1 VWEFD
6 KHPPDVV
13 MAESLRTSPVEPTR
27 KGRTAATGDREPGM
41 AQGAEFDRGIGLR
54 SAVAIN
60 MTQMCGIGPFVT
72 IPLMITALG
81 GPQAAFGWIIGALL
95 ALADGLVWAELGASM
110 PGAGGTY
117 LYLREAFQYRSGRL
131 MPFLFVWTAM
141 FTIPLIMATGVIGLV
156 QYLGYLIPGMSW
168 LEIHGVSLLVVAIVL
183 FALYRRVSQAG
194 AISTVLWVVALLSLL
209 IVIVAS
215 LTHFHS
221 HLAFT
226 YPHNAFASG
235 GPFWAG
241 LGGGLLIGIYDYLG
255 YNTTSYMAAEVNQ
268 PGRVLPRS
276 IIYSVLGIM
285 VAYLAMNIGVLGVVP
300 WQTAAH
306 SQSIASLVLE
316 RTWGKAAADVTTV
329 LILLTAFGSIFA
341 GLLGGSRVPYNAA
354 RDGLFFRPF
363 ARLHPR
369 HRFPH
374 VALLAMGAITA
385 VGSFFTLTT
394 VINVLLAVFV
404 IVQAIAQV
412 VALTV
417 LRRRQPALS
426 RPYRQWLYPLPSLIA
441 LGGWVYVY
449 RSSGSTPIV
458 FSLVVL
464 VGGLGAFLA
473 WAKAERQWPFG
484 PKQIRESF
492 LEAAGPQERAQP
504 STHVNR
510 LVG

>member
-1 VWEFD
+1 
-6 KHPPDVV
+6 
-13 MAESLRTSPVEPTR
+13 MARCERRDEDRVRTSPDARVRADPPAKTSRPTAVAPDA
-27 KGRTAATGDREPGM
+27 GFE
-41 AQGAEFDRGIGLR
+41 RGIGLR

-72 IPLMITALG
+72 IPLMIAALG
-81 GPQAAFGWIIGALL
+81 GPQAVFGWIVGALL

-156 QYLGYLIPGMSW
+156 QYLGYLIPGLSW
-168 LEIHGVSLLVVAIVL
+168 VEIHAISLAVVAIVL
-183 FALYRRVSQAG
+183 VALYRRVSKTSL
-194 AISTVLWVVALLSLL
+194 ISTVLWIVALVSLL

-215 LTHFHS
+215 LTHFHA

-226 YPHNAFASG
+226 YPHRAFAFG

-255 YNTTSYMAAEVNQ
+255 YNTTAYMAAEVKD
-268 PGRVLPRS
+268 PERVLPRS

-285 VAYLAMNIGVLGVVP
+285 VAYLAMNIGVLGAVP
-300 WQTAAH
+300 WQLAAH
-306 SQSIASLVLE
+306 SQSVASLVLE
-316 RTWGKAAADVTTV
+316 RTWGKAAADITTV
-329 LILLTAFGSIFA
+329 LILVTAFGSIFA
-341 GLLGGSRVPYNAA
+341 GLLGGSRVPFNAA

-369 HRFPH
+369 HHFPH
-374 VALLAMGAITA
+374 VALLVMGAITA
-385 VGSFFTLTT
+385 AGSFFTLTT

-404 IVQAIAQV
+404 IVQAVAQI

-417 LRRRQPALS
+417 LRRRQPNLP
-426 RPYRQWLYPLPSLIA
+426 RPYRQWLYPLPSLVA
-441 LGGWVYVY
+441 LGGWIYVY
-449 RSSGSTPIV
+449 TSSGSTPII
-458 FSLVVL
+458 FSLVIL
-464 VGGLGAFLA
+464 AAGLLAFVV
-473 WAKAERQWPFG
+473 WAKTEGQWPFG
-484 PKQIRESF
+484 AKQINEEF
-492 LEAAGPQERAQP
+492 LRAP
-504 STHVNR
+504 GR
-510 LVG
+510 

>member
-1 VWEFD
+1 M
-6 KHPPDVV
+6 H
-13 MAESLRTSPVEPTR
+13 S
-27 KGRTAATGDREPGM
+27 ATGTTRRPQPGNGL
-41 AQGAEFDRGIGLR
+41 AAKPGRDSRPEFEGGFERGIGLR
-54 SAVAIN
+54 QAIAIN

-72 IPLMITALG
+72 IPLMIAALG
-81 GPQAAFGWIIGALL
+81 GPQAAFGWVVGALL
-95 ALADGLVWAELGASM
+95 ALVDGLVWAELGAAM

-141 FTIPLIMATGVIGLV
+141 VTIPLIMATGVIGLV
-156 QYLGYLIPGMSW
+156 QYLGYLWQGMSW
-168 LEIHGVSLLVVAIVL
+168 IEIHAVSLAVVAIVL
-183 FALYRRVSQAG
+183 IALYRRVTETG
-194 AISTVLWVVALLSLL
+194 AISLALWGVALVSLL

-226 YPHNAFASG
+226 YPHKAFAFG

-255 YNTTSYMAAEVNQ
+255 YNTTAYMAAELKD

-285 VAYLAMNIGVLGVVP
+285 VAYLCMNIGVLGVVP

-306 SQSIASLVLE
+306 SDSIASLVLE

-329 LILLTAFGSIFA
+329 LIVVTAFGSIFA
-341 GLLGGSRVPYNAA
+341 GLLGGSRVPFNAA
-354 RDGLFFRPF
+354 RDGLFFRSF
-363 ARLHPR
+363 GRLHPR
-369 HRFPH
+369 HHFPH
-374 VALLAMGAITA
+374 VALLVMGLITA
-385 VGSFFTLTT
+385 VGSFFTLST

-404 IVQAIAQV
+404 LVQAIAQV

-417 LRRRQPALS
+417 LRRRQPDLR
-426 RPYRQWLYPLPSLIA
+426 RPYRQWLYPLPSLLA
-441 LGGWVYVY
+441 LAGWIYVY
-449 RSSGSTPIV
+449 TSSGSTPII

-464 VGGLGAFLA
+464 AAGLLAFGI
-473 WAKAERQWPFG
+473 WAKVERQWPFG
-484 PKQIRESF
+484 RKVVEEQF
-492 LEAAGPQERAQP
+492 LEAQRRGE
-504 STHVNR
+504 THV
-510 LVG
+510 LDPEHAAA

>member
-1 VWEFD
+1 MATSSRQRDRIERPGAAE
-6 KHPPDVV
+6 HP
-13 MAESLRTSPVEPTR
+13 
-27 KGRTAATGDREPGM
+27 AAAARGPGF
-41 AQGAEFDRGIGLR
+41 ERGIGLR

-72 IPLMITALG
+72 IPLMIAALG
-81 GPQAAFGWIIGALL
+81 GPQAAFGWIVGALL

-168 LEIHGVSLLVVAIVL
+168 VEIHAISLAVVALVL
-183 FALYRRVSQAG
+183 FALYRRVVETG
-194 AISTVLWVVALLSLL
+194 AISTALWAVALLSLL

-215 LTHFHS
+215 LTNFHP

-226 YPHNAFASG
+226 YPHNAFAFG

-255 YNTTSYMAAEVNQ
+255 YNTTAYMAAELKD

-276 IIYSVLGIM
+276 IIISVFGIM
-285 VAYLAMNIGVLGVVP
+285 VAYLAMNIGVLGAVP

-306 SQSIASLVLE
+306 SQSVASLVLD
-316 RTWGKAAADVTTV
+316 RTWGKAAADITTV
-329 LILLTAFGSIFA
+329 LIIVTAFGSIFA

-369 HRFPH
+369 HHFPH
-374 VALLAMGAITA
+374 VALLVMGAITA
-385 VGSFFTLTT
+385 VGSFFTLST

-417 LRRRQPALS
+417 LRRRQPGLR
-426 RPYRQWLYPLPSLIA
+426 RPYRQWLYPLPSLVA
-441 LGGWVYVY
+441 LAGWIYVY
-449 RSSGSTPIV
+449 KSSGSTPII

-464 VGGLGAFLA
+464 AAGLAAFLV
-473 WAKAERQWPFG
+473 WARLERQWPFG
-484 PKQIRESF
+484 PKHIREEF
-492 LEAAGPQERAQP
+492 LDAAAVEQETVFM
-504 STHVNR
+504 SGHV
-510 LVG
+510 G

>member
-1 VWEFD
+1 
-6 KHPPDVV
+6 
-13 MAESLRTSPVEPTR
+13 MQSAATTTRRT
-27 KGRTAATGDREPGM
+27 ATGDGSAPTRDSSSP
-41 AQGAEFDRGIGLR
+41 AERDGGFERGIGLR
-54 SAVAIN
+54 QAIAIN

-72 IPLMITALG
+72 IPLMIAALG
-81 GPQAAFGWIIGALL
+81 GPQAAFGWIVGAIL
-95 ALADGLVWAELGASM
+95 ALVDGLVWAELGAAM

-156 QYLGYLIPGMSW
+156 QYLGYLVPGMSW
-168 LEIHGVSLLVVAIVL
+168 IEIHAISLAVVAVVL
-183 FALYRRVSQAG
+183 IALYRRVTETA
-194 AISTVLWVVALLSLL
+194 AISLILWAIALLSLL

-215 LTHFHS
+215 LTHFHA

-226 YPHNAFASG
+226 YPHKAFAFG

-255 YNTTSYMAAEVNQ
+255 YNTTAYMAAELKD

-276 IIYSVLGIM
+276 IIYSVIGMM

-316 RTWGKAAADVTTV
+316 RTWGKAAADITTV
-329 LILLTAFGSIFA
+329 LIVVTAFGSIFA
-341 GLLGGSRVPYNAA
+341 GLLGGSRVPFNAA
-354 RDGLFFRPF
+354 RDGLFFRAF
-363 ARLHPR
+363 GRLHPR
-369 HRFPH
+369 HHFPH
-374 VALLAMGAITA
+374 VALLVMGLITA
-385 VGSFFTLTT
+385 VGSFFSLST

-417 LRRRQPALS
+417 LRRRQPDLR
-426 RPYRQWLYPLPSLIA
+426 RPYRQWLYPLPSLAA
-441 LGGWVYVY
+441 LAGWIYVY
-449 RSSGSTPIV
+449 TSSGSTSII

-464 VGGLGAFLA
+464 AVGLLAFA
-473 WAKAERQWPFG
+473 VWAKVEQQWPFG
-484 PKQIRESF
+484 SKMVDEAF
-492 LEAAGPQERAQP
+492 LEAQRHSDRPITA
-504 STHVNR
+504 
-510 LVG
+510 